1 MWIKV
6 TASYATFSASLP
18 LEIQISLLKPKEIS
32 KITQTKSK
40 RNAATQMS
48 ILFMQPP
55 LSIRLAWCQLR
66 TQEPRNQVSSR
77 LKRQFRKRGKHREL
91 VRLQITVRICS
102 ISSCPNSRQLTD
114 WMKSTKTTRLSKMKM
129 RLTSKWLIVIPSN
142 STRDPQIWKSRTQA
156 SFRIRNRG
164 TPPLTI

>member
-55 LSIRLAWCQLR
+55 LSIRLA
-66 TQEPRNQVSSR
+66 
-77 LKRQFRKRGKHREL
+77 
-91 VRLQITVRICS
+91 
-102 ISSCPNSRQLTD
+102 
-114 WMKSTKTTRLSKMKM
+114 
-129 RLTSKWLIVIPSN
+129 
-142 STRDPQIWKSRTQA
+142 
-156 SFRIRNRG
+156 
-164 TPPLTI
+164 